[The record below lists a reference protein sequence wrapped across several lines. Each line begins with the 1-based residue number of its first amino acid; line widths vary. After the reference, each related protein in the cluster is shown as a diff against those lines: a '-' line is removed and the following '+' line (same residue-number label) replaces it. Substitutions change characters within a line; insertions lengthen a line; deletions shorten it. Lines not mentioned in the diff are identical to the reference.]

1 MIPKIIHYCWLSGD
15 PYPSDIQSCIDT
27 WRQHL
32 SDYEIWLWGKISD
45 EDFTKMSSSFT
56 GFKIVNFDIAST
68 KWTEQAFKNK
78 KYAFAADYIR
88 LYALY
93 TYGGIYLDS
102 AVIVYKAFGELLH
115 LPYFIGHDQINA
127 FEAAIIGSE
136 PKCGWIKD
144 MIDSYEGKEFVGNDG
159 HFDMLPLP
167 CRFHHVLTGLG
178 YRFRKITTIE
188 TYHQHERQMF
198 VFDKDFFNS
207 RNAIE
212 VCKTKKSFCAH
223 NYAGSWNKKK
233 SRKTIKDLLPKS
245 IIKMIYIIGQK
256 TWARNKYS
264 WFQIPFDR

>member
-1 MIPKIIHYCWLSGD
+1 M
-15 PYPSDIQSCIDT
+15 
-27 WRQHL
+27 
-32 SDYEIWLWGKISD
+32 
-45 EDFTKMSSSFT
+45 
-56 GFKIVNFDIAST
+56 
-68 KWTEQAFKNK
+68 
-78 KYAFAADYIR
+78 
-88 LYALY
+88 
-93 TYGGIYLDS
+93 
-102 AVIVYKAFGELLH
+102 YKDFGELLH

-144 MIDSYEGKEFVGNDG
+144 IIDSYEGKEFVGNDG

-188 TYHQHERQMF
+188 TYHQHELQMF